1 METIGAV
8 IVTIFVLF
16 VVGGISGSVGWDILE
31 DYDWFRHYIKY
42 STVCRRT
49 LAFLILST
57 IGIPFV
63 WGFIVIGCILLI
75 FVSGYEI
82 IRYGHTTS

>member
-8 IVTIFVLF
+8 IVAIFVLF

-31 DYDWFRHYIKY
+31 DYDWFCHYFKR
-42 STVCRRT
+42 TPLRRIF
-49 LAFLILST
+49 AYLILST

-63 WGFIVIGCILLI
+63 WGFIGLGCLMLI